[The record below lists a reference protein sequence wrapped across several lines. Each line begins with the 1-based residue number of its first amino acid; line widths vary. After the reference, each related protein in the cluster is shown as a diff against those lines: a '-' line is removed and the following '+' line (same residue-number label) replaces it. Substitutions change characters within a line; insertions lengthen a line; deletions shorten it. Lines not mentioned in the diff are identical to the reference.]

1 MTAKEYLMQLWRLD
15 RTIEIKRRE
24 LAKLEEEIGI
34 PAMPDNQDRVIGSG
48 YPQDPVADSTIQ
60 RIQMAE
66 HLQRLLRIYTSLKA
80 TISDQIEGMENETYR
95 DILICRYILMM
106 TWEDVARTMKYTDR
120 QCYRIHGRALQEFD
134 KLYRQTRC
142 Q

>member
-15 RTIEIKRRE
+15 RTIDIKRRE

-60 RIQMAE
+60 RIQMAD

-134 KLYRQTRC
+134 KLYRQKRC